1 MSGENKEVTIND
13 IKYFVIN
20 INGANFAVNEA
31 KDRIWLYT
39 SITKYSIDRD
49 GATIEFGA
57 EDFCNVAIIGDEIK
71 QAVEKEDGFYVDD
84 QKIEE
89 GDLLQGVKL
98 DGNIYLVEETVEDD
112 SVKVVVIGEK
122 HYEINIE
129 DIPSISEE
137 RELKQKTSVV
147 KTVDGKE
154 MTYSRTETIDGI
166 EYEIVKIE
174 GIDYAKI
181 SDAEVAQ
188 ILNKKKIKVGET
200 IFTYQNG
207 KLINDI
213 TGEEIAISNS
223 GAYEQA
229 QGFVTENNGYI
240 SGVVVKS
247 NYLSS
252 NFAGFVTTN
261 NGLVVYSSMNGQ
273 VSSASGNV
281 AGFVFENNGIIDYCH
296 STGAVQGNT
305 TKSYSFGVNAST
317 GALTNSYSIMLNE
330 TNGGQKLVFE
340 NAESAVEFNNNEYD
354 PIATEIITQSITGV
368 KSTFQCNISNS
379 SQTVQNSFWS
389 AKGMIEVEK
398 KTTLWNYGYKT
409 LSNGPFAN
417 VSHLSINTGDG
428 TENNPYLIANSR
440 HLMNVARFGFNKAFV
455 VTNNIDLSKNTL
467 DSQTNPTKFVAANW
481 NLIGNGTS
489 AFKGSFD
496 GANKTISN

>member
-1 MSGENKEVTIND
+1 
-13 IKYFVIN
+13 
-20 INGANFAVNEA
+20 
-31 KDRIWLYT
+31 
-39 SITKYSIDRD
+39 
-49 GATIEFGA
+49 
-57 EDFCNVAIIGDEIK
+57 
-71 QAVEKEDGFYVDD
+71 
-84 QKIEE
+84 
-89 GDLLQGVKL
+89 
-98 DGNIYLVEETVEDD
+98 
-112 SVKVVVIGEK
+112 
-122 HYEINIE
+122 
-129 DIPSISEE
+129 
-137 RELKQKTSVV
+137 
-147 KTVDGKE
+147 

-281 AGFVFENNGIIDYCH
+281 AGFVLENNGIIDYCH

-354 PIATEIITQSITGV
+354 PIATEIDLGETKIEGKVVVSNNLTGSLIID
-368 KSTFQCNISNS
+368 K
-379 SQTVQNSFWS
+379 
-389 AKGMIEVEK
+389 MI
-398 KTTLWNYGYKT
+398 W
-409 LSNGPFAN
+409 
-417 VSHLSINTGDG
+417 
-428 TENNPYLIANSR
+428 
-440 HLMNVARFGFNKAFV
+440 
-455 VTNNIDLSKNTL
+455 
-467 DSQTNPTKFVAANW
+467 Q
-481 NLIGNGTS
+481 
-489 AFKGSFD
+489 
-496 GANKTISN
+496 